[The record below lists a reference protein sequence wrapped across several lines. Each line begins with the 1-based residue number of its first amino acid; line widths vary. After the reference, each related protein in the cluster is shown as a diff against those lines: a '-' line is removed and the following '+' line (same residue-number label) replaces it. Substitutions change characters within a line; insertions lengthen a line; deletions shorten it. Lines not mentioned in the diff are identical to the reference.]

1 MQVCIYFQ
9 FIQVPDLFRRKQSN
23 LHNKQVDLA
32 YHNASLVHPLVSSEA
47 LDTSLVL
54 GTSVTILL
62 PAIHIP
68 QAWNSNA
75 SATYSNIA
83 VYMGRCQS

>member
-23 LHNKQVDLA
+23 LRNKQVDLA
-32 YHNASLVHPLVSSEA
+32 YHNASLVHPSVSSEA
-47 LDTSLVL
+47 LDISLVL
-54 GTSVTILL
+54 GTSATILL